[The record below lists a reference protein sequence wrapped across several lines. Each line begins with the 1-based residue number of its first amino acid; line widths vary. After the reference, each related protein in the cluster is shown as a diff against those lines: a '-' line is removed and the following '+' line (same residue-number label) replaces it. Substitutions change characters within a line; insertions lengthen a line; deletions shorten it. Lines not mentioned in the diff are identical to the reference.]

1 MSIEK
6 MGGGG
11 SPEKEP
17 REEYHVL
24 NEKGMAVGIMQLPAG
39 VGDEIYVE
47 VLSDSEQKILP
58 YKKLVKTEK
67 GWGEEVEPGKIK
79 QIREQN
85 IKVGKVDR
93 KNKTISFE

>member
-1 MSIEK
+1 M
-6 MGGGG
+6 GGG

-24 NEKGMAVGIMQLPAG
+24 NEKGEEVEVMQLPAN
-39 VGDEIYVE
+39 VGDEFYVE
-47 VLSDSEQKILP
+47 VLSDNEQKILP
-58 YKKLVKTEK
+58 YKKLVKTEE

-79 QIREQN
+79 QIKEQN